1 MMAGEPLRKT
11 RYPANLIQFSD
22 GSRSYEQPEWDTFT
36 KNDVDEDFKAMVSG
50 IICIYLN
57 RKIYSESLY
66 KDSCPSF
73 CQ

>member
-36 KNDVDEDFKAMVSG
+36 KYDLDEDFKAMVSG
-50 IICIYLN
+50 IICMHY
-57 RKIYSESLY
+57 R
-66 KDSCPSF
+66 PT
-73 CQ
+73 